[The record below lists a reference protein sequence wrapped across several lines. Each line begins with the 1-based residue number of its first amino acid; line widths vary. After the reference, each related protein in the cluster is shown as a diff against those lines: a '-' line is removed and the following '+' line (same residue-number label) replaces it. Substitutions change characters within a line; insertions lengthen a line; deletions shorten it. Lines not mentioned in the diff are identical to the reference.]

1 MIICNYGRCTGLQC
15 LARFQEILQFDSKI
29 GQLRP
34 SIRDDVLRMS
44 KRISQ
49 ILHFTKKRIR
59 FGLRFKS
66 KKAKHIA
73 RFTKERGLVAQ
84 LKAFSKVGFLVC
96 RLALVEKLF
105 GFSKPTIGNIL

>member
-1 MIICNYGRCTGLQC
+1 MIIRNYGRCAGVPC

-49 ILHFTKKRIR
+49 FFHFIKKRFR

-66 KKAKHIA
+66 KIAQHIA
-73 RFTKERGLVAQ
+73 RLAKDRSLVAQ
-84 LKAFSKVGFLVC
+84 LKTVSKFGFLVSH
-96 RLALVEKLF
+96 LALVEKLL
-105 GFSKPTIGNIL
+105 GFFEPSIGN